1 MGKTFLCVCHCCH
14 ICAFLII
21 KTICVYVCISVWL
34 CIQEYSCPQRPK
46 EGDRFPE
53 TEVTGPL
60 GTTQH
65 GYWEPRCGSLQGQHT
80 CSTPKTFLQSISRIF
95 QCGKK
100 VRQIFGPV
108 ECSASCWRG
117 SSQRRKDQMLL
128 RKSPLVLIRLNKS
141 AFNSRILSRIIQIN
155 LVN

>member
-21 KTICVYVCISVWL
+21 KTICVYVCISMWL
-34 CIQEYSCPQRPK
+34 CIQEYSCPQRPE

-53 TEVTGPL
+53 TEVTGTL
-60 GTTQH
+60 GTTQP
-65 GYWEPRCGSLQGQHT
+65 GYWEPCCGSLQGQHT
-80 CSTPKTFLQSISRIF
+80 LNSWNISSIHQSYFSMW
-95 QCGKK
+95 QKS
-100 VRQIFGPV
+100 RQIFGPV

>member
-1 MGKTFLCVCHCCH
+1 MSLLPYLCFLDHQNNMC
-14 ICAFLII
+14 
-21 KTICVYVCISVWL
+21 ICVYL
-34 CIQEYSCPQRPK
+34 CVALYTRVQLST
-46 EGDRFPE
+46 E
-53 TEVTGPL
+53 TRRGWQVPWDGSYRYFGNHPTWVL
-60 GTTQH
+60 GTTL
-65 GYWEPRCGSLQGQHT
+65 W
-80 CSTPKTFLQSISRIF
+80 ISPGTAHAQLLKHF
-95 QCGKK
+95 FNPSVLFFNVAKK

-108 ECSASCWRG
+108 ECLASCWRG

>member
-1 MGKTFLCVCHCCH
+1 MSLLPYLCFLDHQNNMC
-14 ICAFLII
+14 
-21 KTICVYVCISVWL
+21 ICVYL
-34 CIQEYSCPQRPK
+34 CVALYTRVQLST
-46 EGDRFPE
+46 E
-53 TEVTGPL
+53 TRRGWQVPWDGSYRYFGNHPTWVL
-60 GTTQH
+60 GTTLWISP
-65 GYWEPRCGSLQGQHT
+65 GAAHT
-80 CSTPKTFLQSISRIF
+80 LNSWNISSIHQSYFSMW
-95 QCGKK
+95 QKS
-100 VRQIFGPV
+100 RQIFGPV